1 MKFDHFT
8 ITLLELRPDAPVMD
22 EGAADTLQSEH
33 LAHLADL
40 HDQGVLIAAGPLRGE
55 EDRVLRGLSIWA
67 VPPDEVQRIIDA
79 HPDPAV
85 VAGRFSVRVIP
96 WMVPQGAVRSGES
109 RFPRSV
115 GEAHPD

>member
-1 MKFDHFT
+1 VRFDHFT
-8 ITLLELRPDAPVMD
+8 ITLLELRPDAPQMD
-22 EGAADTLQSEH
+22 EEGADALQSEH

-40 HDQGVLIAAGPLRGE
+40 HDQGVLIAAGPLLGDD
-55 EDRVLRGLSIWA
+55 DRVLRGLSIWA
-67 VPPDEVQRIIDA
+67 VPPDEVQRILAA

-85 VAGRFSVRVIP
+85 TAGRFSVRVIP

-115 GEAHPD
+115 DEARPD